1 MKAITKYQAT
11 DGKEF
16 DSENECLDYEA
27 LITRVDT
34 IMEAL
39 PPLPKDG
46 LLDFLNGE
54 GFIQHDKTIL
64 RNVQLSLLKEMQKH
78 IDHRWIQDT
87 IDNENVDPGYVK
99 KLVDDYTLIPLQEAW
114 NRFMCIDDLYREWGS
129 PYFVRNPN
137 EGKQVCVGGINL
149 K

>member
-1 MKAITKYQAT
+1 MKTITKYQAT

-16 DSENECLDYEA
+16 DSEKECLDYEA

-46 LLDFLNGE
+46 LLDFSNGE

-87 IDNENVDPGYVK
+87 LDNENVDPGYVK
-99 KLVDDYTLIPLQEAW
+99 KLVDDYTLIPLH
-114 NRFMCIDDLYREWGS
+114 
-129 PYFVRNPN
+129 
-137 EGKQVCVGGINL
+137 
-149 K
+149 